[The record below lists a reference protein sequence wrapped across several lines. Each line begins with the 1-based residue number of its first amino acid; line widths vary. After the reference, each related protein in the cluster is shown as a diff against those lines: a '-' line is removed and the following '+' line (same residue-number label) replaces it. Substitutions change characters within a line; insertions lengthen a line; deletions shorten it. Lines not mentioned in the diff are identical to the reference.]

1 MKKNIIFDIAVIIVV
16 AGFIMFFKL
25 GVLPLLDPDEP
36 VYAQTAREMLAAH
49 DFISP
54 RIYGDFWYDKPPL
67 FYWSIMGSFKL
78 FGQTEFAARF
88 PSALLAVCCALLV
101 YFCGK
106 SLFTRRTGLLS
117 ALVLSTSLEYF
128 YLGKAAVT
136 DMTLTFFLTA
146 ALLSYLRQKYYFAYA
161 TVGMAVLTKGPVGIV
176 LPVVTIFLQL
186 ILTHNLKALKELKI
200 FSGGLLAL
208 IVFLPW
214 YLMMYY
220 AHGMDFVHTFLG
232 FHNITR
238 FLQPEH
244 PAGTLWYYYLPVLL
258 IGFFPWTMF
267 VVQSVAA
274 ALQTSKQRHGNILLF
289 LVIWA
294 AVVLAFFTAS
304 QTKLISYILPLYPPL
319 ALLVG
324 WYIDRCITTGLPGVF
339 KTPAVLLTLL
349 MIVIETGLVLTA
361 RNFAP
366 ALFPGIVAT
375 GVVFAAILAATWFT
389 LQRGSLREFVG
400 ILITGMMA
408 IVFVLM
414 TQLFPAAAPLFS
426 VKNFATEFNEHYD
439 GQTPVYII
447 KSFRPGFMYYTGNA
461 GVLMTTDKEFTD
473 LVMSNDGRAYFV
485 IKTEAYWELTPSE
498 QSKLQIV
505 TSQTTLALVLK
516 AGNTLR

>member
-1 MKKNIIFDIAVIIVV
+1 MKKNIVFDLAVIILVT
-16 AGFIMFFKL
+16 GFIVFFKL
-25 GVLPLLDPDEP
+25 GGLPLLDPDEP

-54 RIYGDFWYDKPPL
+54 RIYGNFWYDKPPL
-67 FYWSIMGSFKL
+67 YYWLVMGAFKF

-106 SLFTRRTGLLS
+106 SLFTRRIGLLS

-128 YLGKAAVT
+128 YLGRAAVT

-146 ALLSYLRQKYYFAYA
+146 SLLFYLRKKYYFAYA
-161 TVGMAVLTKGPVGIV
+161 AVGMAVLTKGPIGIV
-176 LPVVTIFLQL
+176 LPIAIIFIQL

-220 AHGMDFVHTFLG
+220 AHGMDFIHTFLG

-244 PAGTLWYYYLPVLL
+244 PAGILWYYYLPVLL

-267 VVQSVAA
+267 LVQSISA
-274 ALQTSKQRHGNILLF
+274 ALQNREKLHGNILLF

-294 AVVLAFFTAS
+294 TVILSFFTAS

-324 WYIDRCITTGLPGVF
+324 WYIDRCITTGLPRIF
-339 KTPAVLLTLL
+339 KTPALLLTLL
-349 MIVIETGLVLTA
+349 MIAIETGLVLTA
-361 RNFAP
+361 RNLAP
-366 ALFPGIVAT
+366 ALFPGVVIT
-375 GVVFAAILAATWFT
+375 GLIFAASLGGTCFT
-389 LQRGSLREFVG
+389 LWRRNLRGFMG
-400 ILITGMMA
+400 TLIMGMMA
-408 IVFVLM
+408 FVIVAM
-414 TQLFPAAAPLFS
+414 TQLLPAAAPLFS
-426 VKNFATEFNEHYD
+426 VKNFATEFNQYYD

-485 IKTEAYWELTPSE
+485 VKAETYWELTPSE
-498 QSKLQIV
+498 QNKLQIV
-505 TSQTTLALVLK
+505 TSQKTLALLLK
-516 AGNTLR
+516 DGND